1 MNQEKNQV
9 TNEELASAFEKSDK
23 PVVDNK
29 PDVDDKPDVDIAND
43 KKSKRHRKHS
53 TANASDKKRHE
64 FDKITLLFTLIGVLG
79 LAGGGATILLSLF
92 GFTTTIDAVQYPDLS
107 KKAQSE
113 PVYSHLTGEEL
124 ADASLQNSPAYCIQ
138 TPNGTDGA
146 RPHAGLN
153 QAGVVFEAIAEA
165 GITRFAA
172 IYQNPTASII
182 GPIRSL
188 RIYYLQWDTP
198 FDCTIV
204 HAGGSGDALA
214 AVSHG
219 YKNLDES
226 YTYMYR
232 GTVGSRLW
240 NNLFT
245 TAGNLRRFSDDNGY
259 TTSEIKGFKRM
270 TPDESRRARVDDLAV
285 EKLNITQSATS
296 NTSELKP
303 AVSDITFRLGGWG
316 DFNVKYQYDEHS
328 NKYFRGYES
337 GAIHEVYDC
346 AEGDGN
352 GQNPESGCTLT
363 QMAPSVVIAMI
374 VSERRA
380 ADNYH
385 EDIDVIG
392 MGDAYIFQN
401 GTAVRG
407 TWKKDSADS
416 QIQFLD
422 TEGKEIA
429 LAPGQTFIT
438 AVPNYGSVDF

>member
-1 MNQEKNQV
+1 MKHQKTV
-9 TNEELASAFEKSDK
+9 TNEELAAAFREPSSETS
-23 PVVDNK
+23 PT
-29 PDVDDKPDVDIAND
+29 ND
-43 KKSKRHRKHS
+43 QHNTAGKKVKHKLRKNPEKKSLDKVTLCFYLVGGLSFTIGLSLLLWSLLSHS
-53 TANASDKKRHE
+53 TIDNSVHYPALGTKETA
-64 FDKITLLFTLIGVLG
+64 DKI
-79 LAGGGATILLSLF
+79 
-92 GFTTTIDAVQYPDLS
+92 
-107 KKAQSE
+107 
-113 PVYSHLTGEEL
+113 YSDLTGEEL
-124 ADASLQNSPAYCIQ
+124 SDVSLKNAPTFCVQ

-153 QAGVVFEAIAEA
+153 QAGVIFEAIAEA

-214 AVSHG
+214 AVSRG
-219 YKNLDES
+219 YKNLDEN

-259 TTSEIKGFKRM
+259 TTSNIKGFKRM
-270 TPDESRRARVDDLAV
+270 TPEESGHARADALAV
-285 EKLNITQSATS
+285 EKLNITKPTTN

-303 AVSDITFRLGGWG
+303 AISDIAFRLGGWG

-328 NKYFRGYES
+328 NKYFRSYES
-337 GAIHEVYDC
+337 GAAHEVYDC

-363 QMAPSVVIAMI
+363 QMAPSVVIAMV

-392 MGDAYIFQN
+392 AGDVYVFQN
-401 GTAVRG
+401 GAVVRG
-407 TWKKDSADS
+407 TWKKDSTEA

-422 TEGKEIA
+422 AEGKEIA